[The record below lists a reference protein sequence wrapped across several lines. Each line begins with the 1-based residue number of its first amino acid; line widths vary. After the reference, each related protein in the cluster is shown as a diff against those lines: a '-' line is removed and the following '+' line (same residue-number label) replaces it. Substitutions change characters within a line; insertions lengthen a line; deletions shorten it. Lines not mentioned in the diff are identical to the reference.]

1 MKQSV
6 ADQTPTPAKIP
17 RQHTDP
23 PFLWVSLGVFSFSLH
38 VLAVQLFYGSPHS
51 HSNSIPPQQSNNP
64 IPIEILEVPSK
75 PTTVTSKP
83 QVDSQKSDGDGINL
97 GYIPKAP
104 LRKRNFRPFVPPKPK
119 PIPRIKP
126 PKIIIQ
132 PTPKQPLIPPTPKA
146 FPTPIPTS
154 TFTPTP
160 KPTPRFTPTPI
171 PTSTFTPTP
180 KPTPRFTPTPTQ
192 TPTFTPTYP
201 EQPGNVSTGKET
213 PLPDFTPTSIPSPTP
228 PPILPQIFTAS
239 SDILTD
245 AEQRQILTIDVIY
258 KLPQLISSVEAIS
271 VTESEL
277 KSLEFKVILSI
288 SNQGNFVSANI
299 PKNQVPAASTN
310 QYVEIVN
317 KIFKNAKFTPG
328 STKDGITPPE
338 SQMVVRIVIQSNSKQ
353 P

>member
-146 FPTPIPTS
+146 F
-154 TFTPTP
+154 
-160 KPTPRFTPTPI
+160 
-171 PTSTFTPTP
+171 PTP

>member
-146 FPTPIPTS
+146 FPTPKPTSTFIPTPKPTP

-160 KPTPRFTPTPI
+160 KP
-171 PTSTFTPTP
+171 
-180 KPTPRFTPTPTQ
+180 

>member
-146 FPTPIPTS
+146 FPTPKPTS

-160 KPTPRFTPTPI
+160 KPTP
-171 PTSTFTPTP
+171 TFTPTP
-180 KPTPRFTPTPTQ
+180 KPTPTFTPTPTQ